1 MYIARVPN
9 RNSPPCILL
18 RESYR
23 IGRKTFQRTLANLT
37 AWPAELVENFKI
49 LLQGGHARAGSLED
63 SFEICSSR
71 AHGHVYAVRATIDKL
86 GLPALIGR
94 SPGRERDLMLATIAG
109 RILFESYSKLA
120 LARELSAATASTSLG
135 ELCGLDVVRVE
146 DIYAAMRW
154 LLPRQ
159 QKIEKALAQRHLTE
173 GVLLLYDLTST
184 WYEGECCPLA
194 EFGHNRDG
202 KRGKRQINIGLLCDS
217 DGRPIAVEVF
227 KGSTADPDT
236 VASQVAKLRE
246 RFGLRKIVL
255 VGDRGMLTSAR
266 IREELAGVKDLAWIS
281 ALTSKSIAKLVQ
293 ARAFQPELFDEERM
307 LAEIDCPELFPG
319 ERLVVCRNPCLAKE
333 RAAKRQELLQATEE
347 VLSSI
352 RQCVQRPRA
361 PYRGKDKIARR
372 VEREAA
378 KYKMLKHFDLD
389 IGEDYLH
396 WQRKED
402 SIHAE
407 AALDGFYV
415 IRAGRIERAEM
426 SSERLVESYKA
437 LGRVEQAFRC
447 LKTIDLH
454 MRPIFH
460 RLEDMVR
467 AHALLCMLAYYVDW
481 HMREALAPMLFAE
494 DDPQGAAAKRS
505 NPVDAAQPS
514 DRAEAKACE
523 KIDAAG
529 RPVHSFRTL
538 LARLGTL
545 VVSKLRPKLEGAT
558 PFRKITQPDTEQLRA
573 FELLGLKA
581 P

>member
-23 IGRKTFQRTLANLT
+23 VGNKTFQRTLANLT
-37 AWPAELVENFKI
+37 QWPAELLNNFKI
-49 LLQGGHARAGSLED
+49 LLQGGHAQPGPLED

-71 AHGHVYAVRATIDKL
+71 AHGHAYAVRATIEKL
-86 GLPALIGR
+86 GLPAIIGR
-94 SPGRERDLMLATIAG
+94 SPGPERDLMLGAIAG

-120 LARELSAATASTSLG
+120 LARELSADTASTSLG
-135 ELCGLDVVRVE
+135 QLCGLETVRVE
-146 DIYAAMRW
+146 DIYTAMRW

-173 GVLLLYDLTST
+173 SVLVLYDLTST

-194 EFGHNRDG
+194 ERGHDRDG

-236 VASQVAKLRE
+236 VATQIAKLRG
-246 RFGLRKIVL
+246 RFGLSKIAL

-293 ARAFQPELFDEERM
+293 AQAFQPELFDEERM
-307 LAEIDCPELFPG
+307 LAEIDSQELFPG
-319 ERLVVCRNPCLAKE
+319 ERLVVCRNPRLARE
-333 RAAKRQELLQATEE
+333 RAAKRQELLKATEE

-361 PYRGKDKIARR
+361 PYCGKDKIARR

-389 IGEDYLH
+389 IGEDYLR

-402 SIHAE
+402 GIKAE
-407 AALDGFYV
+407 SALDGFYV
-415 IRAGRIERAEM
+415 IRAGRIERTEM
-426 SSERLVESYKA
+426 NAERLVESYKA

-460 RLEDMVR
+460 HLEDMVR

-481 HMREALAPMLFAE
+481 HMRKTLAPMLFAE

-505 NPVDAAQPS
+505 NPVEPAQPS
-514 DRAEAKACE
+514 DSAEAKARE

-529 RPVHSFRTL
+529 RPVHSLRTL
-538 LARLGTL
+538 LARLGTI
-545 VVSKLRPKLEGAT
+545 VESKLRPKLEGAAE
-558 PFRKITQPDTEQLRA
+558 FRKITQADSEQLRA
-573 FELLGLKA
+573 FELLGIKA

>member
-1 MYIARVPN
+1 MYVASVPN
-9 RNSPPCILL
+9 RNSPPCVLL

-23 IGRKTFQRTLANLT
+23 VGRRTFQRTLANLT
-37 AWPAELVENFKI
+37 SWPSELIENFKI
-49 LLQGGHARAGSLED
+49 LLKGGHAQPGSLED
-63 SFEICSSR
+63 SFEICRSR
-71 AHGHVYAVRATIDKL
+71 PHGHAYAVRATMDKL

-94 SPGRERDLMLATIAG
+94 SPGRERDLILGAVAG

-120 LARELSAATASTSLG
+120 LARELSTATASTTLG
-135 ELCGLDVVRVE
+135 ELCGLDAVRVE
-146 DIYAAMRW
+146 DIYDAMRW

-173 GVLLLYDLTST
+173 GVLVLYDLTST

-217 DGRPIAVEVF
+217 QGRPIAVEVF
-227 KGSTADPDT
+227 KGSTGDPDT
-236 VASQVAKLRE
+236 VASQIAKLRE

-255 VGDRGMLTSAR
+255 AGDRGMLTSAR
-266 IREELAGVKDLAWIS
+266 IREELAGVEDLGWIS
-281 ALTSKSIAKLVQ
+281 ALTSKSIAKLVH
-293 ARAFQPELFDEERM
+293 AHAFQPELFDGERM
-307 LAEIDCPELFPG
+307 LAEIDSQELFPG
-319 ERLVVCRNPCLAKE
+319 ERLVVCRNPRLAKE

-347 VLSSI
+347 ALSSI
-352 RQCVQRPRA
+352 RQCVHRQRA
-361 PYRGKDKIARR
+361 PYRGKDKIAGR
-372 VEREAA
+372 VQREAA
-378 KYKMLKHFDLD
+378 KYKMLKHFELD
-389 IGEDYLH
+389 IGEDSLR

-402 SIHAE
+402 SIRAE

-437 LGRVEQAFRC
+437 LGCVEQAFRC
-447 LKTIDLH
+447 LKTTDLH

-460 RLEDMVR
+460 HLEDMVR
-467 AHALLCMLAYYVDW
+467 AHALICMLAYYVDW
-481 HMREALAPMLFAE
+481 HMRQALAPMLFAE

-514 DRAEAKACE
+514 DSAEAKARE
-523 KIDAAG
+523 KTDAAG

-538 LARLGTL
+538 LARLGTI
-545 VVSKLRPKLEGAT
+545 VESKLRPKLEGAT
-558 PFRKITQPDTEQLRA
+558 PFRKITQPDSEQIRA

>member
-1 MYIARVPN
+1 MYVARVPN

-23 IGRKTFQRTLANLT
+23 VGNKTFQRTLANLT
-37 AWPAELVENFKI
+37 SWPTELIENFKI
-49 LLQGGHARAGSLED
+49 LLKGGNAQPGSLED

-71 AHGHVYAVRATIDKL
+71 PHGHAYAVRATIDKL

-94 SPGRERDLMLATIAG
+94 SPGPERDLMLGAIAG

-120 LARELSAATASTSLG
+120 LARELSTDTASTSLG
-135 ELCGLDVVRVE
+135 ELCGLDTVRVE
-146 DIYAAMRW
+146 DIYTAMRW

-173 GVLLLYDLTST
+173 GVLVLYDLTSA

-194 EFGHNRDG
+194 EFGHDRDG

-217 DGRPIAVEVF
+217 QGRPIAVEVF
-227 KGSTADPDT
+227 KGSTGDPDT
-236 VASQVAKLRE
+236 VASQIAKLRE
-246 RFGLRKIVL
+246 RFGLRKIAL

-266 IREELAGVKDLAWIS
+266 IREDLAGVEDLAWIS

-293 ARAFQPELFDEERM
+293 AQAFQPELFDEERM
-307 LAEIDCPELFPG
+307 LAEIDSQELFPG
-319 ERLVVCRNPCLAKE
+319 ERLVVCRNPRLARE
-333 RAAKRQELLQATEE
+333 RAAKRQELLKATEE
-347 VLSSI
+347 VLSKI

-389 IGEDYLH
+389 IGEDHLH
-396 WQRKED
+396 WQRKEEG
-402 SIHAE
+402 IRAE
-407 AALDGFYV
+407 SALDGFYV

-426 SSERLVESYKA
+426 SAERLVESYKS

-460 RLEDMVR
+460 HLEDMVR

-481 HMREALAPMLFAE
+481 HMRKALAPMLFAE

-505 NPVDAAQPS
+505 NPVEPAQPS
-514 DRAEAKACE
+514 DSAEAKARE
-523 KIDAAG
+523 KTDAAG

-538 LARLGTL
+538 LARLGTI
-545 VVSKLRPKLEGAT
+545 VESKLRPKLKGAAQ
-558 PFRKITQPDTEQLRA
+558 FRKITQADSEQLRA
-573 FELLGLKA
+573 FELLAIKA